1 MNTARRVAATLLAA
15 AAGLALTACG
25 PTSPAASPAASPAPT
40 ATNDTAGAPTDVT
53 PTGSVTSPGQQTS
66 PAATHGTNP
75 EDQMRI
81 AITIGDQRFHATLK
95 DSPASRDLLAQLPVT
110 LRMDDHASV
119 EKTGA
124 LPSPVSLD
132 GQPAGA
138 DPDVGDVGYYAP
150 GNDLVLYYGDMSY
163 NNGIV
168 ILGRLDGDAAQR
180 IADIEGFITATVTAL
195 ND

>member
-1 MNTARRVAATLLAA
+1 
-15 AAGLALTACG
+15 
-25 PTSPAASPAASPAPT
+25 
-40 ATNDTAGAPTDVT
+40 
-53 PTGSVTSPGQQTS
+53 
-66 PAATHGTNP
+66 
-75 EDQMRI
+75 MRI
-81 AITIGDQRFHATLK
+81 AITIGNQRFHATLK

-150 GNDLVLYYGDMSY
+150 GNDFVLYYGDMSY